1 MLKGEPRFAGC
12 LAARGALDPRAPAAG
27 TLEPR
32 GSAVRLTLSDALR
45 ASGRRGGGRLPR
57 CTSVGCVKRSA
68 KASRR
73 DAG

>member
-32 GSAVRLTLSDALR
+32 GSAVRFVLSR
-45 ASGRRGGGRLPR
+45 APRTKRSDRRDGGR
-57 CTSVGCVKRSA
+57 CTRVGCLKRSA